1 MLRSAAT
8 RKAEPLL
15 IESRMGALTT
25 VCCSVL
31 SFDRK
36 HGRNPHVASCGPMNI
51 LGINS
56 VYHESAAALVV
67 DGALVAASEE
77 ERFNRIKH
85 GKQSDVDN
93 PHQFPEHAIRF
104 CLDYA
109 GLRGCD
115 IDHVAYSFDPQ
126 LRRMQFRAEW
136 WPDPR
141 WEEVFLLRL
150 GEVRGVAER
159 ILRRPLGKDFISC
172 LTIWRMLPRRIS
184 RQASIARLSSPSTA
198 SARWPARR

>member
-1 MLRSAAT
+1 
-8 RKAEPLL
+8 
-15 IESRMGALTT
+15 
-25 VCCSVL
+25 
-31 SFDRK
+31 
-36 HGRNPHVASCGPMNI
+36 MNI

-56 VYHESAAALVV
+56 VYHESAAAVLV

-85 GKQSDVDN
+85 GKEANVDN

-109 GLRGCD
+109 GLRACD
-115 IDHVAYSFDPQ
+115 IDHVAYSFEPR
-126 LRRMQFRAEW
+126 LRRTQFRAEW

-159 ILRRPLGKDFISC
+159 NPIGRPPMSASGGDLHQHSC
-172 LTIWRMLPRRIS
+172 CRGHT
-184 RQASIARLSSPSTA
+184 TT
-198 SARWPARR
+198 

>member
-1 MLRSAAT
+1 
-8 RKAEPLL
+8 
-15 IESRMGALTT
+15 
-25 VCCSVL
+25 
-31 SFDRK
+31 
-36 HGRNPHVASCGPMNI
+36 MNI

-85 GKQSDVDN
+85 GKQAQVDD

-115 IDHVAYSFDPQ
+115 APQ
-126 LRRMQFRAEW
+126 TTASTATTTMKITLRNSAQVQLSGLRSSGRMAAMR
-136 WPDPR
+136 D
-141 WEEVFLLRL
+141 LRL
-150 GEVRGVAER
+150 
-159 ILRRPLGKDFISC
+159 ISFMGGG
-172 LTIWRMLPRRIS
+172 L
-184 RQASIARLSSPSTA
+184 
-198 SARWPARR
+198 

>member
-1 MLRSAAT
+1 
-8 RKAEPLL
+8 
-15 IESRMGALTT
+15 
-25 VCCSVL
+25 
-31 SFDRK
+31 
-36 HGRNPHVASCGPMNI
+36 MNI

-115 IDHVAYSFDPQ
+115 IDLWHILSTPSCAECN
-126 LRRMQFRAEW
+126 LRR
-136 WPDPR
+136 
-141 WEEVFLLRL
+141 L
-150 GEVRGVAER
+150 VAGSACQ
-159 ILRRPLGKDFISC
+159 RPSPASS
-172 LTIWRMLPRRIS
+172 RPPRRC
-184 RQASIARLSSPSTA
+184 RQ
-198 SARWPARR
+198 W